1 MSFMLV
7 IVQKKD
13 AEIANW
19 MTFHAVAKLDNL
31 KELAGVFCID
41 ETAWIFD
48 TRMALPEFG
57 LVTHQASELQIQL
70 YAFHLDDES
79 SRSHVGSYPR
89 STDLEAF
96 FAHDV
101 RKEPAP

>member
-7 IVQKKD
+7 IVQKKQD
-13 AEIANW
+13 EIANW

-48 TRMALPEFG
+48 TRRALPEFG
-57 LVTHQASELQIQL
+57 LVTHQANDLHIQL
-70 YAFHLDDES
+70 YVFQFDSETL
-79 SRSHVGSYPR
+79 RSHVASYPR
-89 STDLEAF
+89 SEQLEKFLAS
-96 FAHDV
+96 
-101 RKEPAP
+101 